1 VCLESA
7 QIDGYLNLSE
17 GRESKTYHHCNDNS
31 RKHAIGSMAWGK
43 KVNCCVLKK
52 SIVASMLKTVDG
64 KRTFLFRAKV
74 VRTKLIKKGI

>member
-1 VCLESA
+1 
-7 QIDGYLNLSE
+7 
-17 GRESKTYHHCNDNS
+17 
-31 RKHAIGSMAWGK
+31 MAWGK